1 MTSSLRNRQVD
12 DARAIFYAAVRA
24 VQADTLLEGEE
35 WDRVGSR
42 KIDEYARIH
51 VVGMGKAALAM
62 ASVLEAKLDRKI
74 SGGVIAVPAGYP
86 ASLPGHLRSPSRIQ
100 AIEAGHPLPNEGS
113 RRAAARILEIAQ
125 DAREGD
131 LLIALVS
138 GGGSSLCADFTGE
151 VTLDDAQETYR
162 LLLASGADIYAMNT
176 VRKHLSN
183 VGGGRLASVADPADV
198 LALIVSDVVG
208 DDLSMI
214 ASGPTVPDPSTYGDA
229 KHVLEEKSLWDL
241 VPETVREVIERGRT
255 SALYETSNR
264 ESGLFERVTNRLLAT
279 NDAALRA
286 AAIEAQKRGYDAEIL
301 SSDMTGE
308 AREVGRFLIE
318 TALGRKNQ
326 RPLCLICGGE
336 TTVVLRGKGKGGR
349 NQEMALSAS
358 LGMHGDQRDVVFLSG
373 GTDGIDGPTD
383 AAGAWCT
390 PETVQIGK
398 RRGLDARDFL
408 ANNDSY
414 TFFLHL
420 DCLLKTGHTH
430 TNVMDVQVILMDGL
444 KRHNS

>member
-1 MTSSLRNRQVD
+1 MTPSHRNRQVD
-12 DARAIFYAAVRA
+12 DARAIFNAAVRA

-35 WDRVGSR
+35 WDRVGTK
-42 KIDEYARIH
+42 KISSYKRVH

-74 SGGVIAVPAGYP
+74 TGGVIAVPAGYP
-86 ASLPGHLRSPSRIQ
+86 ASLPGHLRSPSRIH

-113 RRAAARILEIAQ
+113 RRAAEQILELAGR
-125 DAREGD
+125 AEEGD
-131 LLIALVS
+131 LVVALIS

-162 LLLASGADIYAMNT
+162 LLLKSGADVYATNT

-183 VGGGRLASVADPADV
+183 VGGGRLAAAAEPADV

-208 DDLSMI
+208 DDLSII
-214 ASGPTVPDPSTYGDA
+214 ASGPTVADPSTFEDA
-229 KHVLEEKSLWDL
+229 KHVLEERALWDL
-241 VPETVREVIERGRT
+241 IPDSVRQVIDRGR
-255 SALYETSNR
+255 SEPLHETPNGD
-264 ESGLFERVTNRLLAT
+264 SGIFGRVTNRLVAT
-279 NDAALRA
+279 NATALEA
-286 AAIEAQKRGYDAEIL
+286 SAFEAQKRGYEPEIV

-308 AREVGRFLIE
+308 AREVGRYLVE
-318 TALGRKNQ
+318 AALDRKNT

-336 TTVVLRGKGKGGR
+336 TTVVVRGTGRGGR

-358 LGMHGDQRDVVFLSG
+358 LGMHGENRDVVFLSG

-383 AAGAWCT
+383 AAGAWST
-390 PETVQIGK
+390 PETVSAGK
-398 RRGLDARDFL
+398 KRGFDARDYL

-414 TFFLHL
+414 TFFLHVES
-420 DCLLKTGHTH
+420 LLKTGHTH
-430 TNVMDVQVILMDGL
+430 TNVMDVQVILVDGL
-444 KRHNS
+444 PRHSS

>member
-1 MTSSLRNRQVD
+1 MTSSHRNRQVD
-12 DARAIFYAAVRA
+12 DARAIFHAAVRA
-24 VQADTLLEGEE
+24 VQADALLEGED

-42 KIDEYARIH
+42 KIGSYERVH

-74 SGGVIAVPAGYP
+74 TGGVIAVPEGYP

-100 AIEAGHPLPNEGS
+100 AIEAGHPLPDEGS
-113 RRAAARILEIAQ
+113 RRAAERILEIAT

-131 LLIALVS
+131 LVIVLVS
-138 GGGSSLCADFTGE
+138 GGGSPLCADFAGE
-151 VTLDDAQETYR
+151 VTLDDAQETFR
-162 LLLASGADIYAMNT
+162 LLLSSGADIYAMNT
-176 VRKHLSN
+176 VRKHISN
-183 VGGGRLASVADPADV
+183 VGGGRLAAAADPADV

-214 ASGPTVPDPSTYGDA
+214 ASGPTVPDRSTYADA
-229 KHVLEEKSLWDL
+229 KHVLDDRSLWDR
-241 VPETVREVIERGRT
+241 VPSSVRDVIERGRT
-255 SALYETSNR
+255 SEPDAPHTGEPTYVA
-264 ESGLFERVTNRLLAT
+264 RVTNRLLAT
-279 NDAALRA
+279 NEVALRA
-286 AAIEAQKRGYDAEIL
+286 GAAEAQKRGYDTEIL

-308 AREVGRFLIE
+308 AREVGRYLIE
-318 TALGRKNQ
+318 TALERNSE

-336 TTVVLRGKGKGGR
+336 TTVLVRGTGKGGR

-358 LGMHGDQRDVVFLSG
+358 LGMHGQHREVVFLSG
-373 GTDGIDGPTD
+373 GTDGIDGATD

-390 PETVQIGK
+390 PDTVQSGK
-398 RRGLDARDFL
+398 KRGLDARDYL

-420 DCLLKTGHTH
+420 DSLLKTGHTH
-430 TNVMDVQVILMDGL
+430 TNVMDVQIILMDGVP
-444 KRHNS
+444 RHSS